1 MNEEAKY
8 KGKGRE
14 KYPSPLHEVEIAALK
29 TVIKMAEGNLHC
41 RQTNERKNPLK
52 VLKNMI

>member
-29 TVIKMAEGNLHC
+29 TVIKMVEGNLHC
-41 RQTNERKNPLK
+41 RQTNERKNALK